1 MIFELV
7 MESRKVGSVDNLC
20 QVLRAAIESKKINPK
35 IHAKLSWKLQDVASI
50 TEKKTK
56 NFKFLDLD
64 WLLEANRTK
73 NNELAVKLT
82 YCGVNDKCEIG
93 AFYVKVMWWIDG
105 KADEKR

>member
-1 MIFELV
+1 

>member
-1 MIFELV
+1 
-7 MESRKVGSVDNLC
+7 
-20 QVLRAAIESKKINPK
+20 
-35 IHAKLSWKLQDVASI
+35 
-50 TEKKTK
+50 
-56 NFKFLDLD
+56 LDLD